1 MTTTQTAEEAY
12 TLAEAAG
19 IKRVSQDFVRRAIR
33 AGGLRAKLIGKGYR
47 INASDLEAWWE
58 ALPDA

>member
-1 MTTTQTAEEAY
+1 MSTQAVAEAAY

-19 IKRVSQDFVRRAIR
+19 LKRVSQDYIRRAIR
-33 AGGLRAKLIGKGYR
+33 AGALRAKLIGKGYR